1 MSKEEEKRIYAK
13 LLKERVEF
21 EQRKTRKDSFSKNNV
36 QVVRKRF
43 N

>member
-21 EQRKTRKDSFSKNNV
+21 EQRKSGKDKFSKV